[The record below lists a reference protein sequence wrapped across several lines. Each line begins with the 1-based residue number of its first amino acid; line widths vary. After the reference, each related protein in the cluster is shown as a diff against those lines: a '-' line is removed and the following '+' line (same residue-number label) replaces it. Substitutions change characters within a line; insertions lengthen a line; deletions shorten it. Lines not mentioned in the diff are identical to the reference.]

1 MEARFAKFGGDRR
14 SSGAVR
20 PIYRVNGKEEFGQ
33 QFGKDLTG
41 SVTLKAKDGYA
52 VGGVTGKAGLWC
64 NGFSLTF
71 MKVKADGTLDPKD
84 SYESEW
90 VGFNGAERVFKVMSD
105 GPPAVGIVGRRSSG
119 TETTAFGLLY
129 KGQEEFDPNP
139 KK

>member
-1 MEARFAKFGGDRR
+1 AILIGVEARFAKFGSTDIVRGM
-14 SSGAVR
+14 R

-33 QFGKDLTG
+33 QFGNDLTG
-41 SVTLKAKDGYA
+41 SVTLKAKAGYA

-90 VGFNGAERVFKVMSD
+90 AGFNGESKLIRVTSD
-105 GPPAVGIVGRRSSG
+105 GAPVVGIVG
-119 TETTAFGLLY
+119 
-129 KGQEEFDPNP
+129 
-139 KK
+139 